1 MAKERE
7 TRLGSSGLEATFGE
21 SPFDPQCMG
30 GVVLRGRSG
39 KLSRQASVLL
49 GSQQG
54 LYLTS
59 IWLLSELDV
68 FGVYVCVS
76 IKRQLSFHQLYTD

>member
-1 MAKERE
+1 M
-7 TRLGSSGLEATFGE
+7 
-21 SPFDPQCMG
+21 
-30 GVVLRGRSG
+30 
-39 KLSRQASVLL
+39 LL

-76 IKRQLSFHQLYTD
+76 IKRQPSFHQLHTD